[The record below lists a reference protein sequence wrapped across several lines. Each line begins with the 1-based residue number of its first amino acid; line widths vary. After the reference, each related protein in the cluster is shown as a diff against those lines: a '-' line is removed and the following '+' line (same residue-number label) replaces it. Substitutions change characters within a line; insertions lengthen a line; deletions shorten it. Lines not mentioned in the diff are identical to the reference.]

1 MEVISTTFS
10 VDLNYD
16 TIYADT
22 YKECQEYEECSRH
35 VPNFIRLANSMA
47 IEFFDDASLT
57 KDEQN

>member
-22 YKECQEYEECSRH
+22 YKECQEDEECSSH
-35 VPNFIRLANSMA
+35 VPNFIRLANNMA
-47 IEFFDDASLT
+47 LEFFNDASLT
-57 KDEQN
+57 